1 MQRPFGLATLILH
14 TAGTHGAS
22 VQLPGLALADAEAMR
37 DRIRAKIRQESRV
50 SDSASEPRRLHPATL
65 IVRWLKVVPQ
75 MLFAGVGVGA
85 AGARGRVR
93 PLPSLCRAV
102 RTARRGLRL
111 PLLVAV
117 PLHARA
123 RRDRDREGALSRQ
136 RRVIPFD
143 RVQDIAIEQRLLAR
157 LTGTAKVRIETGGAA
172 KDEGDLDVIALA
184 DAHAL
189 RDFIRHGA
197 AAAVPGEEAPPA
209 PAEEPVLFAMDMKRL
224 LISGLFGFSLIFLA
238 AISAA
243 VQQLDQFGLVEWE
256 NWFTEERAEAA
267 AGLATF
273 RFASSLALLVILLGM
288 VAGIARTVLRDYG
301 FTLTRTAAGLRR
313 RRGLF
318 TLSEVVIPIRR
329 TQVALIE
336 SGLVSGALGWHR
348 LSFQTL
354 GADKKEGGVQVAA
367 PFARMEELLP
377 ILAEAGFEAPP
388 PRAGFRGTPKRA
400 LLGKIAPYAL
410 IAAPLTVAAFLFDW
424 RAGIG
429 AVVMAALAL
438 ACGAALAPP
447 RLGAGRARL
456 LRDRRPPEAPA
467 VGDAA
472 REIADGERL
481 ERADPAGDGPRHP
494 DRRHRR
500 RLGDA
505 PAADGG
511 SRRRRGGSE
520 GRRALRGV
528 PARPRSGKKRAWL
541 SAGARSEGLHADRA
555 DGGDRHHRARRDRGG
570 ACDARAGRQ
579 PALGG
584 GAVRGAGQG
593 GARRRHPR
601 GAAGGA
607 QDRPRRL

>member
-1 MQRPFGLATLILH
+1 MSEAPF
-14 TAGTHGAS
+14 
-22 VQLPGLALADAEAMR
+22 Q
-37 DRIRAKIRQESRV
+37 
-50 SDSASEPRRLHPATL
+50 PRRLHPATL

-85 AGARGRVR
+85 AA
-93 PLPSLCRAV
+93 
-102 RTARRGLRL
+102 
-111 PLLVAV
+111 
-117 PLHARA
+117 
-123 RRDRDREGALSRQ
+123 REGGFARFLLYAGLFALLGGVFAFLYWWRFRYTLGPGEIVIEKGLISRQ

-172 KDEGDLDVIALA
+172 KDEGDLDVISLA

-197 AAAVPGEEAPPA
+197 AAAGPEEAPAA

-224 LISGLFGFSLIFLA
+224 LVSGLFGFSLIFLA

-273 RFASSLALLVILLGM
+273 RVASSLALLVILLGM

-301 FTLTRTAAGLRR
+301 FTLTRTPAGLRR

-354 GADKKEGGVQVAA
+354 GADRKEGGVQVAA

-377 ILAEAGFEAPP
+377 ILAEAGFAAPP
-388 PRAGFRGTPKRA
+388 PRAAFRGTPKRA

-410 IAAPLTVAAFLFDW
+410 VAAPLAAAAFLFDW

-429 AVVMAALAL
+429 ALVMAVLAL
-438 ACGAALAPP
+438 ASVLRWRRHGWAEDDRAFYVIGGLLKRRLQVMPHEKLQTASVSRGPIQRRLRLATLIADTAGASAMRPLQMQDLDEAEAEAKADGLYAAF
-447 RLGAGRARL
+447 RRARE
-456 LRDRRPPEAPA
+456 RVKKA
-467 VGDAA
+467 V
-472 REIADGERL
+472 
-481 ERADPAGDGPRHP
+481 
-494 DRRHRR
+494 
-500 RLGDA
+500 
-505 PAADGG
+505 
-511 SRRRRGGSE
+511 
-520 GRRALRGV
+520 
-528 PARPRSGKKRAWL
+528 
-541 SAGARSEGLHADRA
+541 
-555 DGGDRHHRARRDRGG
+555 
-570 ACDARAGRQ
+570 
-579 PALGG
+579 
-584 GAVRGAGQG
+584 
-593 GARRRHPR
+593 
-601 GAAGGA
+601 
-607 QDRPRRL
+607 